1 MKKEKRL
8 LRVGVLGCGPISQ
21 AAHLEASLKARN
33 AELYAACDLAEDLV
47 QKIAARFEPRK
58 TFADYDAMLADPK
71 VEAVVVAIADQF
83 HVDAAIRA
91 LKAGKHV
98 LVEKPL
104 GTTIADCERLA
115 AEVRESKLIA
125 QVGTMK
131 RFDPGLRDAQR
142 FLAEEGGEILALKAW
157 YCDSIYRYIETDN
170 LQPLMLTS
178 AAVRRPKGNPKAN
191 LPVYY
196 LLGHGSHLFDTA
208 LFLDGPI
215 RALRATLTEKFDS
228 LCWMITA
235 EFEAGDL
242 LGDSA
247 GCSPP
252 RYRVS
257 SGFGHFQHGSPGSRC
272 SSRRRQTTEKRHRM
286 GGRHWSPCG
295 DSLHRQP
302 GPC

>member
-33 AELYAACDLAEDLV
+33 AELYAVCDLAEDLV

-58 TFADYDAMLADPK
+58 TFTDYDAMLADPK

-115 AEVRESKLIA
+115 AQVRDSKLIA

-131 RFDPGLRDAQR
+131 RFDPGIRDAQR
-142 FLAEEGGEILALKAW
+142 FLAEEGPARDPYGKVRQSLLDDNRRVRGWFRGAPRPDHARAHGLARWLSSL
-157 YCDSIYRYIETDN
+157 CRRGHC
-170 LQPLMLTS
+170 LRPHGQPL
-178 AAVRRPKGNPKAN
+178 V
-191 LPVYY
+191 LPVERGRVLFCKGRRGTEGPRRGCP
-196 LLGHGSHLFDTA
+196 LL
-208 LFLDGPI
+208 
-215 RALRATLTEKFDS
+215 
-228 LCWMITA
+228 
-235 EFEAGDL
+235 
-242 LGDSA
+242 
-247 GCSPP
+247 
-252 RYRVS
+252 
-257 SGFGHFQHGSPGSRC
+257 
-272 SSRRRQTTEKRHRM
+272 
-286 GGRHWSPCG
+286 
-295 DSLHRQP
+295 
-302 GPC
+302 